1 MVWIVEHFEFVVGE
15 DPSDVY
21 IEIDDKL
28 VFYKRCETP
37 EIPKAIVNGQNESRK
52 NNHGS

>member
-1 MVWIVEHFEFVVGE
+1 MERFEFVVGG

-21 IEIDDKL
+21 IKIDDSL

-37 EIPKAIVNGQNESRK
+37 EIAKAIVNGQNESRK

>member
-1 MVWIVEHFEFVVGE
+1 MERFEFVVGE

-21 IEIDDKL
+21 IKIDDKL
-28 VFYKRCETP
+28 VFYKRYETP
-37 EIPKAIVNGQNESRK
+37 EIAKVIVNGQNESRR

>member
-1 MVWIVEHFEFVVGE
+1 MALVTDCFEFVVGE

-21 IEIDDKL
+21 IKIDDRL

-37 EIPKAIVNGQNESRK
+37 EIAKAIVNGQNKSRRY
-52 NNHGS
+52 

>member
-1 MVWIVEHFEFVVGE
+1 MALVTDCFEFVVGE

-21 IEIDDKL
+21 IKIDDRL

-37 EIPKAIVNGQNESRK
+37 EIAKAIVNGQSY
-52 NNHGS
+52 

>member
-1 MVWIVEHFEFVVGE
+1 MERFEFVVGE

-21 IEIDDKL
+21 IKIDDKL
-28 VFYKRCETP
+28 VFYKRYETP
-37 EIPKAIVNGQNESRK
+37 EIAKVIVNGQNESRK

>member
-1 MVWIVEHFEFVVGE
+1 MEHFEFVVGE

-21 IEIDDKL
+21 IKIDDKL
-28 VFYKRCETP
+28 VFYKRYETP
-37 EIPKAIVNGQNESRK
+37 EIAKVIVNGQNESRK

>member
-1 MVWIVEHFEFVVGE
+1 MERFEFVVEE

-21 IEIDDKL
+21 IKIDGKL
-28 VFYKRCETP
+28 VFYKRYETP
-37 EIPKAIVNGQNESRK
+37 EIAKVIVNGQNESRK

>member
-1 MVWIVEHFEFVVGE
+1 MMDCFEFVVGE

-21 IEIDDKL
+21 IKIDDKL
-28 VFYKRCETP
+28 VFYKRYETP
-37 EIPKAIVNGQNESRK
+37 EIAKVIVNGQNESRK